1 MTEVKEMKLYNA
13 LTRKEEVLK
22 TLEAGKVSFYSCGP
36 TVYNVV
42 HIGNLRA
49 FVFYDLLRRSLEF
62 LGYEVRH
69 VMNITDVDDKTIRR
83 SQEQGKTL
91 REFTDFYSE
100 RFLDDL
106 AALKIKL
113 PEVMPR
119 ATETIDGMKA
129 MIQQLLDKGLAYK
142 SEDGS
147 TYFAINRYKDYG
159 KLIDFDAAE
168 LKAGAGG
175 RVAADEYD
183 KESVADF
190 ALWKAYVE
198 ADGDVFW
205 ESEFGKGRPGWHLEC
220 SAMAREHLGETIDL
234 HAGGIDLLFPH
245 HENEIAQSEGC
256 SGKPFANHFSHN
268 AHLLVAGKKMSKSLG
283 NFYTLT
289 QLAEDELIQATGR
302 ELRLSLMRI
311 HYRRSLN
318 FQVTYGEQSDPD
330 VAPPVLRY
338 DTLEDARA
346 SLARFDAFVADVKAA
361 TDQGAAEV
369 TADVSAWLETAKDEF
384 AKNLQ
389 ADLNISGAVAVL
401 FQLVQEGHKRALEGG
416 NAKAVL
422 ETLAAFD
429 TVLEILPEEDGLP
442 GTLEPLLAER
452 IEARNAK
459 NWARSDEIRDIFKDA
474 GYELK
479 DGPKGQVWRKL

>member
-1 MTEVKEMKLYNA
+1 MTDVKEMTLYNA

-22 TLEAGKVSFYSCGP
+22 TQEAGKVSFYSCGP

-83 SQEQGKTL
+83 SQEQGQTL
-91 REFTDFYSE
+91 REFTDHYSAK
-100 RFLDDL
+100 FLEDM
-106 AALKIKL
+106 AKLKIKL

-119 ATETIDGMKA
+119 ATETIEGMKV

-147 TYFAINRYKDYG
+147 TYFAISRYKDYG

-283 NFYTLT
+283 NFYTLS
-289 QLAEDELIQATGR
+289 QLEEDKLIEATGR
-302 ELRLSLMRI
+302 ELRLALMRI

-318 FQVTYGEQSDPD
+318 FQVTYGEQTDEDTP
-330 VAPPVLRY
+330 PPVLRY

-346 SLARFDAFVADVKAA
+346 SLARFDAFVADMKSAGE
-361 TDQGAAEV
+361 QGPEQV
-369 TADVSAWLETAKDEF
+369 TEDVSSWLETAREDF

-401 FQLVQEGHKRALEGG
+401 FQLVQEGHKRGLEGA

-422 ETLAAFD
+422 ELLADFD
-429 TVLEILPEEDGLP
+429 RVLQILPEEKGLSEE
-442 GTLEPLLAER
+442 LERLFDER
-452 IEARNAK
+452 IEARKAK
-459 NWARSDEIRDIFKDA
+459 NWARSDEIRDLFKAA